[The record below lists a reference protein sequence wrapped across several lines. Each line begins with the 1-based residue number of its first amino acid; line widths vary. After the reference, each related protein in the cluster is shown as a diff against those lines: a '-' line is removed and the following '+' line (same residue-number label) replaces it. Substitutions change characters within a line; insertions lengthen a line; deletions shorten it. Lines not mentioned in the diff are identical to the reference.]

1 MINLTSKKSKTSLVF
16 LSILVF
22 LRQLEVYRLSSVK
35 HEQSFITSGPGLWG
49 FTRIMTRGYKNS
61 IGMDFRDL
69 LAFAEPDLELCPSL
83 VSFL

>member
-1 MINLTSKKSKTSLVF
+1 MINSTSENLKQVLVF
-16 LSILVF
+16 LSILVCM
-22 LRQLEVYRLSSVK
+22 RQLKFHRLRSVK

-49 FTRIMTRGYKNS
+49 FTRIMTRDYKNS